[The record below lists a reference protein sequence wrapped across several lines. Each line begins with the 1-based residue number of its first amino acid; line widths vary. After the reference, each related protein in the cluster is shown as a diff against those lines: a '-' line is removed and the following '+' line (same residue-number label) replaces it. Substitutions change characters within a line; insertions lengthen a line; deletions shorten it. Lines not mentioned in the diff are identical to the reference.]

1 MNMDN
6 IYLISDIPGYS
17 PQISRLI
24 SMMNYARYTTIEEVK
39 DLSIDQLDFCWIRKV
54 TRLEHCCCTLR
65 GSNTLIRWRRLRIG
79 S

>member
-39 DLSIDQLDFCWIRKV
+39 DLSIDHLDFFAGYREQLDWSIAAALC
-54 TRLEHCCCTLR
+54 
-65 GSNTLIRWRRLRIG
+65 GGRICLSG
-79 S
+79 GDV